1 MAKKQ
6 DDKLKVYVYQGD
18 GLGIAGLAHRMTL
31 EEAQQAG
38 VLEALQ
44 AAIEAG
50 VYVEGADDGK

>member
-1 MAKKQ
+1 MKKLEE
-6 DDKLKVYVYQGD
+6 KSKVYIFKGD

-38 VLEALQ
+38 VLDLLQ

-50 VYVEGADDGK
+50 VYAEGADDGK